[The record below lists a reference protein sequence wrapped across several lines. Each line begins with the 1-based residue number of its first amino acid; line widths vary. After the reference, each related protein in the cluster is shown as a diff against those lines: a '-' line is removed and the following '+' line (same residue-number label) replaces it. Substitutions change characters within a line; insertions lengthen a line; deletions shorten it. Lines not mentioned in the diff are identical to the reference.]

1 MWCRCVSERI
11 TTYNHT
17 DTHMPIH
24 SEFFVCASAFILGVV
39 AGMRSM
45 MAPAVLALTLWRR
58 PEYVP
63 ASAPAQWLALF
74 PVAVVLGIAALGE
87 LVADKLPMTP
97 NRIALGPFVA
107 RLVTGSITGAALV
120 QVGGIN
126 PWAGA
131 ACGAVGAIAG
141 TFGMFHARKFA
152 GRVTGI
158 SDPYIGAIEDIV
170 AIAIAATVVARLV
183 G

>member
-1 MWCRCVSERI
+1 MVLGRI
-11 TTYNHT
+11 TTDNQP
-17 DTHMPIH
+17 DTHMPLH
-24 SEFFVCASAFILGVV
+24 SEFFFCVSAFVLGVV

-45 MAPAVLALTLWRR
+45 MAPAVLALTLSRR

-63 ASAPAQWLALF
+63 ASAPAQWFALI
-74 PVAVVLGIAALGE
+74 PVAVVLCIVALGE
-87 LVADKLPMTP
+87 LVGDKLPMAP
-97 NRIALGPFVA
+97 NRTALGPFVF
-107 RLVTGSITGAALV
+107 RLVTGAITGAALV
-120 QVGGIN
+120 QLGGIN
-126 PWAGA
+126 AWAGA

-141 TFGMFHARKFA
+141 TFGMFHARKLA

-158 SDPYIGAIEDIV
+158 SDPYIGAIEDVV

>member
-1 MWCRCVSERI
+1 
-11 TTYNHT
+11 
-17 DTHMPIH
+17 MPLH
-24 SEFFVCASAFILGVV
+24 SEFFFWISAFVLGVV

-45 MAPAVLALTLWRR
+45 MAPAVLALTLSRR

-63 ASAPAQWLALF
+63 TNAPAQWFALF
-74 PVAVVLGIAALGE
+74 PVAVILGVLALGE

-97 NRIALGPFVA
+97 NRTALGPFVG
-107 RLVTGSITGAALV
+107 RLATGSITGAALV
-120 QVGGIN
+120 QLGGIN

-131 ACGAVGAIAG
+131 ACGAVGAIVG

-158 SDPYIGAIEDIV
+158 SDPYIGAIEDVV
-170 AIAIAATVVARLV
+170 AIAIAATVVAQPV

>member
-1 MWCRCVSERI
+1 
-11 TTYNHT
+11 
-17 DTHMPIH
+17 MPLH
-24 SEFFVCASAFILGVV
+24 SEFFFCISALVLGFV

-45 MAPAVLALTLWRR
+45 MAPAVLALILSRR

-63 ASAPAQWLALF
+63 ASAPAHWFALL
-74 PVAVVLGIAALGE
+74 PVAVILGILALGE
-87 LVADKLPMTP
+87 LVGDKLPMTP
-97 NRIALGPFVA
+97 NRTALGPFVG

-120 QVGGIN
+120 QIGGIN

-141 TFGMFHARKFA
+141 TFGMFHARRWA

-158 SDPYIGAIEDIV
+158 RDPYIGAIEDV
-170 AIAIAATVVARLV
+170 VSIAIAATVVAQLV

>member
-1 MWCRCVSERI
+1 
-11 TTYNHT
+11 
-17 DTHMPIH
+17 MPLH
-24 SEFFVCASAFILGVV
+24 SQFFFCISALALGVV

-45 MAPAVLALTLWRR
+45 MAPAVLALTLSRQ

-63 ASAPAQWLALF
+63 TSAPARWFALS
-74 PVAVVLGIAALGE
+74 PVAVILGIMALGE

-97 NRIALGPFVA
+97 NRTALGPFVV
-107 RLVTGSITGAALV
+107 RLATGSVTGAALV
-120 QVGGIN
+120 QLGGIN

-131 ACGAVGAIAG
+131 ACGAVGAILG

-158 SDPYIGAIEDIV
+158 SDPYIGAIEDVV
-170 AIAIAATVVARLV
+170 AIAIAATVVAQLV

>member
-1 MWCRCVSERI
+1 
-11 TTYNHT
+11 
-17 DTHMPIH
+17 MPLH
-24 SEFFVCASAFILGVV
+24 SQFFFCISALALGVV

-45 MAPAVLALTLWRR
+45 MAPAVLALTLSRQ

-63 ASAPAQWLALF
+63 TSSPARWFALS
-74 PVAVVLGIAALGE
+74 PVAVILGI
-87 LVADKLPMTP
+87 
-97 NRIALGPFVA
+97 IALGAFVV
-107 RLVTGSITGAALV
+107 RLATGSVTGAALV
-120 QVGGIN
+120 QLGGIN

-131 ACGAVGAIAG
+131 ACGAVGAILG

-158 SDPYIGAIEDIV
+158 SDPYIGAIEDVV
-170 AIAIAATVVARLV
+170 AIAIAATVVAQLV